1 MPIVAVL
8 NSIETYDDA
17 KGQFVQMGEP
27 EEITFEHSL
36 VSVALWEARWQRAFL
51 TNTLTREQQLD
62 YVGRCMVISPTKLTA
77 PEIIV
82 RLSYEDAE
90 RISAYMK
97 SKETATVV
105 VRLGAKKPSEEKA
118 VTNEL
123 IYYYMVELGIPI
135 EFERWHI
142 NRLLTFIDLMSLKRE
157 EQSNKDKPFKPT
169 AAQNKARSEL
179 NAARLKQAGL
189 K

>member
-1 MPIVAVL
+1 MPFVAVL

-17 KGQFVQMGEP
+17 LEQFVQVGKP

-36 VSVALWEARWQRAFL
+36 VSVSLWEARWQRAFL
-51 TNTLTREQQLD
+51 TSTLTREEQID
-62 YVGRCMVISPTKLTA
+62 YVGRCMVKSPTKLAAT
-77 PEIIV
+77 EIFI
-82 RLSYEDAE
+82 RLTVEDAE

-105 VRLGAKKPSEEKA
+105 VRLGDVKPSQQKA
-118 VTNEL
+118 LTNEL
-123 IYYYMVELGIPI
+123 IYYFMVELGIPI

-157 EQSNKDKPFKPT
+157 EQANKDKPFKPSP
-169 AAQNKARSEL
+169 AQNKARNDL
-179 NAARLKQAGL
+179 NAARLKQAGI